1 MRSPFALALLLVVA
15 AAARGSGQCTP
26 GVQKLVTD
34 QKYDEARAEVQALIK
49 KNAADDAALHCM
61 GRLYLAENKSG
72 DAVDWFEKAVKV
84 NDNNALHHLF
94 LGNALGN
101 EAEKANKLRQP
112 MLARRVKSEFERAV
126 ALDPNLVDAHQG
138 LMQFYLHAPGF
149 MGGSQEKA
157 KGQADAI
164 LRINPLRG
172 HFALAN
178 LADYNKDMPAV
189 EAELKAALAVAPDSV
204 NAWYSLGSFY
214 QNQKR
219 WPDAFA
225 LYERMMNDKP
235 TEILAHFQYGR
246 VAALSGE
253 NMERGERELRY
264 WLSAA
269 PSGAPIPTQSG
280 AHMRIAMIYERQGKK
295 DAARAEYQT
304 ALSINPKNTEA
315 KQRLD
320 ALK

>member
-1 MRSPFALALLLVVA
+1 
-15 AAARGSGQCTP
+15 
-26 GVQKLVTD
+26 
-34 QKYDEARAEVQALIK
+34 
-49 KNAADDAALHCM
+49 
-61 GRLYLAENKSG
+61 
-72 DAVDWFEKAVKV
+72 
-84 NDNNALHHLF
+84 
-94 LGNALGN
+94 
-101 EAEKANKLRQP
+101 
-112 MLARRVKSEFERAV
+112 
-126 ALDPNLVDAHQG
+126 
-138 LMQFYLHAPGF
+138 
-149 MGGSQEKA
+149 
-157 KGQADAI
+157 
-164 LRINPLRG
+164 
-172 HFALAN
+172 
-178 LADYNKDMPAV
+178 
-189 EAELKAALAVAPDSV
+189 
-204 NAWYSLGSFY
+204 
-214 QNQKR
+214 
-219 WPDAFA
+219 
-225 LYERMMNDKP
+225 MMNDKP